1 MAASRRTHNV
11 EVVGLVRPVTNVDPT
26 EHAGFNNVHM

>member
-11 EVVGLVRPVTNVDPT
+11 EVVGLVRPVTNVDPG
-26 EHAGFNNVHM
+26 EHAFNNVHM